1 MTISARVVIV
11 SSSSSTTHPRWPIAE
26 RCPQCPED
34 RDSIALVRARH
45 LPEDRGV
52 QPDRPRLEERHH
64 PTVRA
69 DGLAHVDRADLA
81 VPQDIGRHI
90 DIALDAERPRDVHD
104 PPEGQDA
111 QGGLRS
117 EQVLGDEVDGPIPTG
132 RDDDVDAVGD
142 SLTDDRAGGRLI
154 GGLVDLGR
162 DPVAF
167 EDLAEVGDAATRPEG
182 GRQTGGSGSR

>member
-1 MTISARVVIV
+1 MEHR
-11 SSSSSTTHPRWPIAE
+11 
-26 RCPQCPED
+26 
-34 RDSIALVRARH
+34 IALVGARH

-52 QPDRPRLEERHH
+52 QPDRPGLEERHH

-69 DGLAHVDRADLA
+69 DGLARVDRADLA

-117 EQVLGDEVDGPIPTG
+117 EQVLGDKMDGPIPTG
-132 RDDDVDAVGD
+132 GDDDVDAVAD

-182 GRQTGGSGSR
+182 GRQTGGRVPDDQRPSAVADGR